1 MTFAEYRNTVIQ
13 LFKKCIQY
21 ALQTEQQKV
30 ADQVA
35 RILKDMGE
43 RRFNLVVCGEIK
55 RGKSTLLTN
64 FLEEDLIFPIDI
76 DTCTNVVT
84 VVQYGEQEKIEVIFE
99 DDPENGIVHE
109 SKIISRPEIAEYVT
123 EQNNEN
129 NYKTVNCLNVTI
141 PNKKLKDGFRFFDT
155 PGLGSMNPDHAFK
168 TENCLDTADAV
179 VFVFDAPVTESELNF
194 LKRTY
199 TRCKNFLVVLTK
211 ADQKNLKEIE
221 ILVDNT
227 KNKIAQTL
235 ELDYDDIPLVTVSSK
250 AKAKFLEI
258 KEEKDFI
265 ASNFK
270 AFENDLWKLLY
281 NNRVSVVI
289 LPYLQQLINVTAK
302 RLADINLENDA
313 LDSNAKEI
321 IDELNKKIDDRNQ
334 LLTNSNV
341 WKEDIR
347 HEMNVISMN
356 TQELITNDMQGIIE
370 KLDEMYS
377 EKTLTN
383 TMKAAEEINSAL
395 SDTIRDVKR
404 QIELKVDDLNAISYE
419 KLGLT
424 IEYNG
429 LVLEKIKY
437 NSKEYVSYPKIRVDE
452 VDSMIQHGRV
462 IAGSG
467 LGAGAA
473 YGFVAGL
480 AGGIVGFFTGG
491 PVGAIAMGKSFAAFA
506 SVVAGSA
513 GSIKGAYNSIMKSR
527 HQDLPAI
534 RSACANYVSQSAQ
547 SIRSSAQLTVTELT
561 KLMCDQISAQIKQQ
575 SEEHQ
580 NTINKIKQNQ
590 ALSAKDAAKERE
602 RLNKSARTFSEF
614 QRSAEG
620 LSALINK

>member
-21 ALQTEQQKV
+21 ALQSEQQNV

-35 RILKDMGE
+35 HILKDMGE
-43 RRFNLVVCGEIK
+43 RRLNVVVCGEIK
-55 RGKSTLLTN
+55 RGKSSLLAN
-64 FLEEDLIFPIDI
+64 FLEEDSIFPIDA
-76 DTCTNVVT
+76 DTCTNIVT
-84 VVQYGEQEKIEVIFE
+84 VVQYGEHEKIEVMFE
-99 DDPENGIVHE
+99 EDTVNGIVYKSE
-109 SKIISRPEIAEYVT
+109 IITRIQIAEYVT

-129 NYKTVNCLNVTI
+129 NHKTVNCVNVMT
-141 PNKKLKDGFRFFDT
+141 PNIKLKDGFRFFDT
-155 PGLGSMNPDHAFK
+155 PGLGSMNPDHAIQ
-168 TENCLDTADAV
+168 TEGCLDTADAV

-194 LKRTY
+194 LKRTH

-211 ADQKNLKEIE
+211 ADQKNSKEVE
-221 ILVDNT
+221 ILVDDT
-227 KNKIAQTL
+227 KNKVAQTL
-235 ELDYDDIPLVTVSSK
+235 KLDYNDIPLVTVSSK
-250 AKAKFLEI
+250 AKAKFLET
-258 KEEKDFI
+258 KDERYFT

-270 AFENDLWKLLY
+270 VLESDLWKLLY
-281 NNRVSVVI
+281 NNRASVVI
-289 LPYLQQLINVTAK
+289 LPYLQGLVNVITK
-302 RLADINLENDA
+302 RLSDIKMENDA
-313 LDSNAKEI
+313 LDNKAKEI
-321 IDELNKKIDDRNQ
+321 IDELNQKIEHRNQ
-334 LLTNSNV
+334 LLMNSNV

-347 HEMNVISMN
+347 HEMNVISMSALEMIHN
-356 TQELITNDMQGIIE
+356 DVQEITE

-377 EKTLTN
+377 DKTLTKIN
-383 TMKAAEEINSAL
+383 KVAEIINSAL

-404 QIELKVDDLNAISYE
+404 YIELKVEDLNTASYE
-419 KLGLT
+419 QLGLT
-424 IEYNG
+424 IEYND
-429 LVLEKIKY
+429 LVLGKINFNPKD
-437 NSKEYVSYPKIRVDE
+437 YVSYPKVQMDE

-491 PVGAIAMGKSFAAFA
+491 PVGAIALGKSFAAFV

-513 GSIKGAYNSIMKSR
+513 GSIKGAYNTIMKSR

-534 RSACANYVSQSAQ
+534 RTACANYVSQSAQ

-575 SEEHQ
+575 SKEHQ
-580 NTINKIKQNQ
+580 DTINKIKQRQ
-590 ALSAKDAAKERE
+590 VLSAKDAAEERE